1 MNSIIRRLYDIT
13 LEEDLLHNS
22 GYDREIREKIK
33 KFIADNKIEIS
44 AERRDAEDL
53 AFALAELG
61 EEAGFVQGFKCAV
74 QLFSE
79 CLSGMENQ

>member
-1 MNSIIRRLYDIT
+1 MT

-22 GYDREIREKIK
+22 ECDREIKEKIK
-33 KFIADNKIEIS
+33 KFVADNKIEIS
-44 AERRDAEDL
+44 AANRDAEDI